1 MRLFHGTI
9 IDFGEI
15 CFDKCLPY
23 KDFGQGFYLTDIREQ
38 AHNMALRKAR
48 HGGNPIVQEYEIEDS
63 IFTELSDCNI
73 LKFDS
78 PSEDWARFIIANRE
92 RRIPPFEHCYD
103 IVIGPV
109 ADDGVAYVLSRYI
122 EGSFSIA
129 DVVRELQFSHLNS
142 QYMFATEKAI
152 KHLKRIRH
160 E

>member
-1 MRLFHGTI
+1 MTQSMSWFSLAGMQEEPCNATFPRHQHR
-9 IDFGEI
+9 FGEI

-109 ADDGVAYVLSRYI
+109 ADDGVAYVS
-122 EGSFSIA
+122 
-129 DVVRELQFSHLNS
+129 VVTLRDLFQ
-142 QYMFATEKAI
+142 
-152 KHLKRIRH
+152 
-160 E
+160 